1 MEDIKKINPAL
12 LSIISII
19 VFAISFLGAPYIFAQ
34 TQPTNFGDVYNVK
47 NKNVIET
54 PWGGSGTSPYTS
66 SSCPDG
72 SVLVGFNL
80 INVGSNYSIINSLY
94 CRAVLSAADSLPTI
108 SWGTAGPVG
117 PEIIEENTLGD
128 WNDDSNPNPSCI
140 NCQVQ

>member
-1 MEDIKKINPAL
+1 MY
-12 LSIISII
+12 S
-19 VFAISFLGAPYIFAQ
+19 V
-34 TQPTNFGDVYNVK
+34 